1 MKSKILSIGLIL
13 ILIVVLIVITGCGN
27 SNEETASE
35 TTNSNNVTEESTD
48 TNNVT
53 EENTDTNG
61 ITEENEEVNNASVST
76 DRLEEIEVETF
87 NAQFESYE
95 GDIIGASVRAM
106 LATLINNAETNG
118 YAEEYIPTVEIIDE
132 NSNETTIL
140 VEEDVDSYIEEVT
153 RVRTKIVNS
162 HFYTVE
168 FNYAESGL
176 IDEIIINY

>member
-1 MKSKILSIGLIL
+1 MKKKILAIGLI
-13 ILIVVLIVITGCGN
+13 ILLCLTLVLFTGCGD
-27 SNEETASE
+27 SDEETASE
-35 TTNSNNVTEESTD
+35 TTNSNSVTEESA
-48 TNNVT
+48 
-53 EENTDTNG
+53 DTNG
-61 ITEENEEVNNASVST
+61 ITEENEEVNNASIST
-76 DRLEEIEVETF
+76 DRLEDMDIESF

-95 GDIIGASVRAM
+95 GDIIGANIRTM
-106 LATLINNAETNG
+106 LATLINNAEING

-132 NSNETTIL
+132 DSNETTIL